1 MRVATEHRT
10 LIADPGASVDVVVD
24 VVNTGDLIDG
34 VTARLVGLEAAVVRA
49 EPEVLPLFPGASG
62 QITLTIQLPASQPA
76 GLHPV
81 TVEVVSH
88 VSGTTRRHLDLE
100 LSVAAQPGLRLSRQ
114 PTLVRARRGAR
125 YVLAVENTGNV
136 ALDVLLAANSPDRC
150 ATRFNPTNLR
160 TAPGTVTPVMLAV
173 KGPRMITGT
182 EVDRVVTV
190 DLVGRRADTIPAME
204 ETETEPELT
213 DQTTVVLKQRPLIS
227 RGLLTALILLAII
240 ALWAGVFLLGLTQVF
255 SGDPVTK
262 TAPASYFPVSAA
274 TGNGGGA
281 SAAKGG
287 GAGAAPAG
295 ATPKTGLVSPSVGGT
310 ISGTVTAK
318 SNSAA
323 VGRILVQAYRMGR
336 KGPVLVSS
344 AATQSDGSYTLAGLF
359 PTTYWLKFSAD
370 GFTTTWVPSD
380 PGGSGTSNAVASGTG
395 TTSTGTAG
403 TKVTLTAGSAG
414 IQVVAQGKVDGTN
427 AVVRGAQ
434 AQISGDVDRGDAL
447 DAVTTTVTARMLDGG
462 KATGKPITDTTDA
475 AGGYTL
481 SGLKAPGTY
490 ELSFTTPGYQVT
502 TQTET
507 VTGGEQRLEP
517 TVLLSAHTGH
527 LSGTVTTGT
536 SKTGLGGVTVSTTV
550 DGQDVS
556 VITPTVGSVGTY
568 TFDDL
573 PTPGTYVLTFTAPGH
588 GTATRIVDLGAG
600 ENGVANV
607 ALTAGTG
614 SVSGTLLGPN
624 GKGIGG
630 ATVTVGGTSTNDGA
644 TATPS
649 TTTLTSGSVGAFT
662 LSGLV
667 APGSYTLTFTI
678 DGYRPETVPI
688 TLSADKAPAA
698 VTAQLKTQLVKLW
711 GTVTAPNGKT
721 YAGATVT
728 VTDGTHTFQTASS
741 DPDTTLS
748 QGGYLFPSLE
758 PGTYSVTVR
767 AAGYGQQTALVTLTS
782 GTVRRD
788 LVLQAGE

>member
-10 LIADPGASVDVVVD
+10 LVADPGATIDVVVD

-34 VTARLVGLEAAVVRA
+34 VTARLVGLDAATVRA
-49 EPEVLPLFPGASG
+49 VPEVLPLFPGASG
-62 QITLTIQLPASQPA
+62 QITLSIEVPASQPA

-114 PTLVRARRGAR
+114 PALVRARRGAR

-136 ALDVLLAANSPDRC
+136 ALDVMLSATSPDRC
-150 ATRFNPTNLR
+150 ASRFTPTSMR
-160 TAPGTVTPVMLAV
+160 TAPGTVTPVMLAL

-182 EVDRVVTV
+182 ELDRVVTI
-190 DLVGRRADTIPAME
+190 DLVGRRADSIPAME

-213 DQTTVVLKQRPLIS
+213 DQTTVVLKQRPLLS

-255 SGDPVTK
+255 SGDPLTK
-262 TAPASYFPVSAA
+262 EAPASYFPVSAA
-274 TGNGGGA
+274 TGKADAAGADSDTGEGA
-281 SAAKGG
+281 S
-287 GAGAAPAG
+287 APAG
-295 ATPKTGLVSPSVGGT
+295 ATAKTGLVAPGVGGT

-318 SNSAA
+318 SNAA
-323 VGRILVQAYRMGR
+323 PVGRILVQAYRMGR
-336 KGPVLVSS
+336 TGPVLVSS

-359 PTTYWLKFSAD
+359 PTTYWLKFSAA
-370 GFTTTWVPSD
+370 GFATQWLPSN
-380 PGGSGTSNAVASGTG
+380 PSGAHRTGDVA
-395 TTSTGTAG
+395 
-403 TKVTLTAGSAG
+403 LTAGGTG
-414 IQVVAQGKVDGTN
+414 IQVSAQGKVDGTN
-427 AVVRGAQ
+427 AVVRGAD

-447 DAVTTTVTARMLDGG
+447 ATVPTTVTARMLDGG
-462 KATGKPITDTTDA
+462 KAIGKPVTDTTDA
-475 AGGYTL
+475 NGGYSL
-481 SGLKAPGTY
+481 AGLKAPGTY

-517 TVLLSAHTGH
+517 TVLLSAHTGR
-527 LSGTVTTGT
+527 LTGTVTSG
-536 SKTGLGGVTVSTTV
+536 KQGLGGVTVSTTV
-550 DGQDVS
+550 EGQDVS
-556 VITPTVGSVGTY
+556 VITPTVGAVGTY
-568 TFDDL
+568 SFDNL
-573 PTPGTYVLTFTAPGH
+573 PTPGTYVVTFTAPGH

-607 ALTAGTG
+607 SLTAGTG
-614 SVSGTLLGPN
+614 SVSGTLLGPD

-630 ATVTVGGTSTNDGA
+630 ATVTVGGTSTSEGA
-644 TATPS
+644 DAAPS

-688 TLSADKAPAA
+688 TLTADKAPAA

-711 GTVTAPNGKT
+711 GTVRAPTGKA
-721 YAGATVT
+721 YAGATVV
-728 VTDGTHTFQTASS
+728 VTDGTHTSQTASS
-741 DPDTTLS
+741 DPDATLPH
-748 QGGYLFPSLE
+748 GGYLFSALD

-767 AAGYGQQTALVTLTS
+767 APGYGQQTAQVTLTS

>member
-34 VTARLVGLEAAVVRA
+34 VTARVVGLEAAVVRA
-49 EPEVLPLFPGASG
+49 EPEVLPLFPGANG
-62 QITLTIQLPASQPA
+62 QITLTIELPASQPA

-81 TVEVVSH
+81 TVEVISH

-114 PTLVRARRGAR
+114 PSLVRARRGAR

-136 ALDVLLAANSPDRC
+136 ALDVMLSATSPDRC
-150 ATRFNPTNLR
+150 ASRFNPASMR
-160 TAPGTVTPVMLAV
+160 TAPGTVTPVMLGV
-173 KGPRMITGT
+173 KGPRMITGA
-182 EVDRVVTV
+182 EVDRVVTIG
-190 DLVGRRADTIPAME
+190 LVGRRADTIPAME

-274 TGNGGGA
+274 TGDGKGGRG
-281 SAAKGG
+281 AKGG
-287 GAGAAPAG
+287 AGSAPAG
-295 ATPKTGLVSPSVGGT
+295 ATPKTGLVSPSVGGS

-318 SNSAA
+318 SNNAA

-359 PTTYWLKFSAD
+359 PATYWLKFSAD
-370 GFTTTWVPSD
+370 GFATTWEPSN
-380 PGGSGTSNAVASGTG
+380 PGGTSGTSNAVDTGGTSGHDQVQL
-395 TTSTGTAG
+395 A
-403 TKVTLTAGSAG
+403 AGSSG
-414 IQVVAQGKVDGTN
+414 IQVAAQGKVNGTN
-427 AVVRGAQ
+427 AVVRGAP

-475 AGGYTL
+475 GGAYTL

-527 LSGTVTTGT
+527 LTGTVSTGT
-536 SKTGLGGVTVSTTV
+536 PKAGLGGVTVSTTV

-568 TFDDL
+568 TFDNL

-600 ENGVANV
+600 ENGIANV
-607 ALTAGTG
+607 TLTAGTG
-614 SVSGTLLGPN
+614 SVSGTLLGPK

-630 ATVTVGGTSTNDGA
+630 ATVTVGGSSSTGLEA
-644 TATPS
+644 APS

-711 GTVTAPNGKT
+711 GTVSTPNGKT
-721 YAGATVT
+721 YAGATVV
-728 VTDGTHTFQTASS
+728 VTDGTHTSQTASS
-741 DPDTTLS
+741 DPDATLS
-748 QGGYLFPSLE
+748 HGGYLFPSLE

-767 AAGYGQQTALVTLTS
+767 APGYGQQTALVTLTS

-788 LVLQAGE
+788 LVLQAAE

>member
-10 LIADPGASVDVVVD
+10 LVADPGATVDVVVD

-34 VTARLVGLEAAVVRA
+34 VTARLVGLDNATVRA
-49 EPEVLPLFPGASG
+49 VPEVLPLFPGASG
-62 QITLTIQLPASQPA
+62 QIRLSIEVPTSQPA

-114 PTLVRARRGAR
+114 PALVRARRGAR

-136 ALDVLLAANSPDRC
+136 ALDVLLSASSPDHC
-150 ATRFNPTNLR
+150 VTRFNPATMR

-173 KGPRMITGT
+173 KGPRMVTGT
-182 EVDRVVTV
+182 EIDRVVTIG
-190 DLVGRRADTIPAME
+190 LVGRRADSIPAME

-213 DQTTVVLKQRPLIS
+213 DQTTVVLKQRPVIS

-240 ALWAGVFLLGLTQVF
+240 GLWAGVFLLGLTQVF
-255 SGDPVTK
+255 SGDPLTK
-262 TAPASYFPVSAA
+262 QAPASYFPVAAA
-274 TGNGGGA
+274 TGEADTDGSGA
-281 SAAKGG
+281 SGG
-287 GAGAAPAG
+287 SGDGSAPAG
-295 ATPKTGLVSPSVGGT
+295 ATAKTGLVSPSVGGT

-318 SNSAA
+318 SNSAP

-336 KGPVLVSS
+336 TGPVLVSS
-344 AATQSDGSYTLAGLF
+344 AASQSDGSYTLAGLF

-370 GFTTTWVPSD
+370 GFTTQWLPSN
-380 PGGSGTSNAVASGTG
+380 PGGGGTTAGDAALVASAT
-395 TTSTGTAG
+395 
-403 TKVTLTAGSAG
+403 G
-414 IQVVAQGKVDGTN
+414 IQVTAQGKVSGTN
-427 AVVRGAQ
+427 AVVSGAD

-447 DAVTTTVTARMLDGG
+447 AAVTTTVTARMLDGG
-462 KATGKPITDTTDA
+462 KATGKPVTDTTDA
-475 AGGYTL
+475 SGAYSL
-481 SGLKAPGTY
+481 AGLKAPGTY

-517 TVLLSAHTGH
+517 TVLLSAHTGQ
-527 LSGTVTTGT
+527 LTGNVTTGT
-536 SKTGLGGVTVSTTV
+536 PKQGLGGVTVSTTV
-550 DGQDVS
+550 DGQEVS

-568 TFDDL
+568 TFDNL
-573 PTPGTYVLTFTAPGH
+573 PTPGTYVLTFTAVGH

-607 ALTAGTG
+607 NLTAGTG
-614 SVSGTLLGPN
+614 SVSGTLLGPD

-630 ATVTVGGTSTNDGA
+630 ATVTVGGTSSSAGT
-644 TATPS
+644 TAAPS

-688 TLSADKAPAA
+688 TLSADKALGA
-698 VTAQLKTQLVKLW
+698 VTAQLRTQLVRLW
-711 GTVTAPNGKT
+711 GTVTTLAGKT
-721 YAGATVT
+721 YPGATVV
-728 VTDGTHTFQTASS
+728 VTDGTRTTQTASS
-741 DPDTTLS
+741 SPDATLPS
-748 QGGYLFPSLE
+748 GGYLFPALE

-767 AAGYGQQTALVTLTS
+767 APGYGQQTAQVTLTS
-782 GTVRRD
+782 DTVRRD